1 MLIIRT
7 FNGKTNVYN
16 RMKIISRFS
25 NMFVFILILIIFSS
39 SFVNGADQN
48 TCTPNSIQKNTSTIL
63 SNLRREMQNEG
74 IGIYVIFSDDEHGS
88 EYTQLYDR
96 RRDWITGFS
105 GSAGIAVVSL
115 RTAALWTDSR
125 YFTQAEEQLDCA
137 NWLLMRDRNPGVPTL
152 INWLVSE
159 ANQTALPPGTTTVF
173 TTTSWWTSANTAL
186 KEIGKELRPVNDLV
200 DRIWPAGERPNQS
213 QNSIV
218 THEIQYA
225 GETVAQ
231 KLNRTTNEIKR
242 RGATTTV
249 INALDEIA
257 WLFNLRGSD
266 IPYNPF
272 FKSYAIVHAN
282 YEVNQPE
289 LFVNLSQL
297 NTNQHPPG
305 VRLFDYSMFWSRLN
319 ITATDTNIS
328 RIWVSAKVSQAIL
341 SLIPNNK
348 LLLPLSNSP
357 VQRIKARK
365 NPIERKG
372 MQDCQIRDSIARMKH
387 LGWLEQQLNDG
398 KSVNETQSSE
408 QLLVYQKQQVIF
420 QFPSFRTI
428 SASGDRAAIIHYSA
442 TPDKARLITK
452 NEVYLLDAGSQYLDC
467 TTDIT
472 RTHHFGSP
480 KNLEKR
486 AYTRV
491 LQGVLDIADAVFPT
505 GTYGRSLDH
514 LGRMHLYRDGMTFG
528 HGIGHGI
535 GHFLSVH
542 EGPQRIASAY
552 SQYEEALADEM
563 FISNEP
569 GFYKPDDFGIRIE
582 DDIEVVLANKSTYDN
597 TQYLRFNT
605 ITLLPYERSLIDV
618 TLLTN
623 AQLNTINQYH
633 TKVAQV
639 LEPLLSGDEAALN
652 ALRSRT
658 ARIDLPS
665 TTTSNSPS
673 STTTSNSPSSTT
685 TSNSP
690 SSTTTSNSPSSATT
704 SNPPSSTTTSTSP
717 NRAFMSIS
725 SPSLITFVLILI
737 HLF

>member
-1 MLIIRT
+1 MFLFTLLLIT
-7 FNGKTNVYN
+7 
-16 RMKIISRFS
+16 
-25 NMFVFILILIIFSS
+25 FSS

-48 TCTPNSIQKNTSTIL
+48 TCTPTSTQKNTSTIL

-74 IGIYVIFSDDEHGS
+74 IGIYVIFPDDEHGS
-88 EYTQLYDR
+88 EYTQPYDK

-137 NWLLMRDRNPGVPTL
+137 NWLLMRDRNPGVPML

-159 ANQTALPPGTTTVF
+159 ANQTTLPPGTTTVF

-186 KEIGKELRPVNDLV
+186 KEIGKELRPVDDLV
-200 DRIWPAGERPNQS
+200 NRIWLSERPEQS

-218 THEIQYA
+218 THEFQYA

-231 KLNRTTNEIKR
+231 KLNRTTNELKR

-249 INALDEIA
+249 ISALDEIA

-272 FKSYAIVHAN
+272 FKSYAIVHVD
-282 YEVNQPE
+282 YEINQPE
-289 LFVNLSQL
+289 LFVNLAQLSTSQR
-297 NTNQHPPG
+297 PPG
-305 VRLFDYSMFWSRLN
+305 VRIFSYSMFWSHLN
-319 ITATDTNIS
+319 ATATNASIS
-328 RIWVSAKVSQAIL
+328 KIWTSAKVSQAIFN
-341 SLIPNNK
+341 LIPNNK
-348 LLLPLSNSP
+348 LLLPLTNSP
-357 VQRIKARK
+357 VQRTKARK
-365 NPIERKG
+365 NPVERKG
-372 MQDCQIRDSIARMKH
+372 MQDCQIRDAVARMKH

-408 QLLVYQKQQVIF
+408 QLLVYQKQQDKF
-420 QFPSFRTI
+420 QFPSFRPI
-428 SASGDRAAIIHYSA
+428 SASGDRAAIVHYSA
-442 TPDKARLITK
+442 IPATARLITK
-452 NEVYLLDAGSQYLDC
+452 NGIYLLDAGSQYLDC

-472 RTHHFGSP
+472 RTHHFGTA
-480 KNLEKR
+480 KDLEKR

-491 LQGVLDIADAVFPT
+491 LQGVLDIADAVFPA

-528 HGIGHGI
+528 HGYNEDKEDIHGI

-552 SQYEEALADEM
+552 SEYEEALADGV
-563 FISNEP
+563 FLSDEP
-569 GFYKPDDFGIRIE
+569 GFYKPGDFGIRIE
-582 DDIEVVLANKSTYDN
+582 DDMEVILANRSTYDN

-605 ITLLPYERSLIDV
+605 ITFVPYERSLIDV

-633 TKVAQV
+633 VKVAQI
-639 LEPLLSGDEAALN
+639 LEPLLIGDDAALN
-652 ALRSRT
+652 ALRTRT
-658 ARIDLPS
+658 AKLDPLS
-665 TTTSNSPS
+665 TTTSKPS
-673 STTTSNSPSSTT
+673 NK
-685 TSNSP
+685 
-690 SSTTTSNSPSSATT
+690 
-704 SNPPSSTTTSTSP
+704 
-717 NRAFMSIS
+717 AFISIS
-725 SPSLITFVLILI
+725 SSSLITLILILI
-737 HLF
+737 HLL

>member
-1 MLIIRT
+1 
-7 FNGKTNVYN
+7 
-16 RMKIISRFS
+16 
-25 NMFVFILILIIFSS
+25 MFFFILVLLTFSS

-48 TCTPNSIQKNTSTIL
+48 TCTPSSTQKNTSTIL
-63 SNLRREMQNEG
+63 NDLRQEMRNKG
-74 IGIYVIFSDDEHGS
+74 IGIYVIFPDDEHGS
-88 EYTQLYDR
+88 EYTQPYDK

-137 NWLLMRDRNPGVPTL
+137 NWLLMRDKNPGVPTL

-159 ANQTALPPGTTTVF
+159 ANQTVLPPGTTTEF
-173 TTTSWWTSANTAL
+173 TTTSWWASANTAL
-186 KEIGKELRPVNDLV
+186 KEIRQELKSVGDLV
-200 DRIWPAGERPNQS
+200 SFIWPNNERPRES

-218 THEIQYA
+218 PHEIQYA
-225 GETVAQ
+225 GETVAE

-242 RGATTTV
+242 LGATTTV
-249 INALDEIA
+249 ISALDEIA

-272 FKSYAIVHAN
+272 FKSYAIVHAD

-289 LFVNLSQL
+289 LFVNLAQL
-297 NTNQHPPG
+297 NISQNLSD
-305 VRLFDYSMFWSRLN
+305 VRIFSYSMFWSRLSTIAN
-319 ITATDTNIS
+319 DANIS
-328 RIWVSAKVSQAIL
+328 KIWVSAKVSQAIL
-341 SLIPNNK
+341 NLIPNNK

-365 NPIERKG
+365 NPIERQG
-372 MQDCQIRDSIARMKH
+372 MRDCQKRDAVARMKH

-408 QLLVYQKQQVIF
+408 ELLVYQKQQNLF

-428 SASGDRAAIIHYSA
+428 SASGDRAAIVHYSA
-442 TPDKARLITK
+442 VPATARLITK
-452 NEVYLLDAGSQYLDC
+452 NSVYLLDAGSQYFDC

-472 RTHHFGSP
+472 RTHHFGIP
-480 KNLEKR
+480 KDLEKR

-528 HGIGHGI
+528 HTVGHGI

-542 EGPQRIASAY
+542 EGPQRIGSAY
-552 SQYEEALADEM
+552 SEYEEALADGV
-563 FISNEP
+563 FLSDEP
-569 GFYKPDDFGIRIE
+569 GFYKPGDFGIRIE

-597 TQYLRFNT
+597 KQYLRFNT
-605 ITLLPYERSLIDV
+605 ITLVPYERSLIDV

-623 AQLNTINQYH
+623 TQLNTINQYH
-633 TKVAQV
+633 EKVAEF
-639 LEPLLSGDEAALN
+639 LEPLLKDDEAALN

-658 ARIDLPS
+658 AKISLLS
-665 TTTSNSPS
+665 T
-673 STTTSNSPSSTT
+673 
-685 TSNSP
+685 
-690 SSTTTSNSPSSATT
+690 TT
-704 SNPPSSTTTSTSP
+704 SNPPSSTTTSNPPSSTTTSNPPSSTTTSNPPSSTTTSNPPSLTTTSTSP
-717 NRAFMSIS
+717 NRASINIS
-725 SPSLITFVLILI
+725 LSSLITFILILI
-737 HLF
+737 HLL